1 MADKKQEK
9 TQLTPNNV
17 VNLSDNKCIADGC
30 KAKSKRASF
39 CDEHFS
45 WFKAGL
51 ITKEGKQVID
61 FEKKYQHYTSAK
73 KAA

>member
-1 MADKKQEK
+1 MAEKKQEK
-9 TQLTPNNV
+9 QLTPNNV
-17 VNLSDNKCIADGC
+17 VSLADNKCKAEGC
-30 KAKSKRASF
+30 KAKSKKADF
-39 CDEHFS
+39 CDEHFA

-61 FEKKYQHYTSAK
+61 FEKKYQHYMAAK